1 MAGRVVCIANN
12 KGGVGKT
19 TVTVAL
25 AEAIA
30 YSGRGPVVVVDL
42 DPQLNASV
50 VLSGDA
56 TTQQVPWQNNRTIV
70 TYLESTL
77 GGPPLNANS
86 VVTPVRNLSAERGAK
101 SALSY
106 VSGSQEL
113 VVFERKRLLAMN
125 QPLPQVQTWFL
136 EKVGALI
143 STLKDSFAIVL
154 IDCPPGFSLTNEAA
168 LARTDMVLMP
178 VATSRLAVM
187 GLESYIQ
194 YINGAGLQHLIS
206 RSLILKTM
214 VQNTVQS
221 QKWESEID
229 KLASKHN
236 IGRNKIRQSA
246 AWARSMDR
254 EAGHKPYSSTYNGI
268 ESELESVAQELLERL
283 EGTPQ

>member
-1 MAGRVVCIANN
+1 MAGRVVCVANN

-50 VLSGDA
+50 VLSGA
-56 TTQQVPWQNNRTIV
+56 TTDQHVPWLNNRTIV

-86 VVTPVRNLSAERGAK
+86 VVTPVRNLAADRGVN

-113 VVFERKRLLAMN
+113 VIFERRRLLAMN

-136 EKVGALI
+136 DKVGELI
-143 STLKDSFAIVL
+143 KTLRDSFAIVL

-168 LARTDMVLMP
+168 LSRADMVLMP
-178 VATSRLAVM
+178 VATTRLAVM
-187 GLESYIQ
+187 GLESYIV
-194 YINGAGLQHLIS
+194 YIERTGLQHLIS

-221 QKWESEID
+221 QRWESAID
-229 KLASKHN
+229 ELASRHN
-236 IGRNKIRQSA
+236 IGRNKIRQST
-246 AWARSMDR
+246 AWAAAMDR
-254 EAGHKPYSSTYNGI
+254 EAGHRTYSSTYNGI
-268 ESELESVAQELLERL
+268 DSELESVAQELLERL
-283 EGTPQ
+283 EGTSQ